1 MNIVIAGA
9 GQVGYHIA
17 KQLSEEKKNVVLIEK
32 DRDKAAFALEN
43 LDCIVINGEATNID
57 TLEEAGCSKADMF
70 IAVTNSDEINIISCL
85 IASSKF
91 HIKKKIARLRSLEY
105 IKQFYLSTDIGIDFI
120 INPETEAAKG
130 IINSVNFGASSDTI
144 IFEDIDIQM
153 RGIYINDNFPLLDK
167 TIIEI
172 KKQINKEFIISGIK
186 REKGE
191 LVIPNGFTKVEKGD
205 YIYIVAKQR
214 TIDEIL
220 EKIGKA
226 RLKVRNIA
234 ILGGSKIGIMAARG
248 LNGRRRNIKIIE
260 KNYEKCKDIAKE
272 CEHAVVIHGDASDA
286 DIFEEE
292 NIGDFDVTISAT
304 GNEEINLL
312 SALYSKNIGVK
323 RSIALIDK
331 PNYMTMASKLNVDAV
346 VSPKIST
353 VSSILKF
360 IRKGNVVGLYSIF
373 SGEAEALELSISKT
387 SSLANKAIR
396 DAGLPKNALIVAI
409 SRNNENI
416 IPDGNVVLR
425 DTDRLVIFAKK
436 EDIPTIEKMV

>member
-1 MNIVIAGA
+1 MNIIIAGA

-57 TLEEAGCSKADMF
+57 TLEEAGCRKSDMF

-91 HIKKKIARLRSLEY
+91 HVSKKIARLRNLEY
-105 IKQFYLSTDIGIDFI
+105 IKQFYLSKDIGIDFI
-120 INPETEAAKG
+120 INPETEAARS
-130 IINSVNFGASSDTI
+130 IVNSVNFGASSDII

-153 RGIYINDNFPLLDK
+153 RGVYINNKSPLLDK

-172 KKQINKEFIISGIK
+172 KKQIDKEFIISGIK

-191 LVIPNGFTKVEKGD
+191 FVIPNGFTKVREGD
-205 YIYIVAKQR
+205 YIYIVAKQK

-226 RLKVRNIA
+226 KLRVRNIA
-234 ILGGSKIGIMAARG
+234 ILGGSRIGIMAAKG
-248 LNGRRRNIKIIE
+248 LKGRRRNIKIIE

-272 CEHAVVIHGDASDA
+272 CEHAVVIHGDASNA
-286 DIFEEE
+286 NIFEEE

-304 GNEEINLL
+304 DNEEINLL

-331 PNYMTMASKLNVDAV
+331 PNYMTMAGRLNVDAV

-353 VSSILKF
+353 VSSIMKF

-387 SSLANKAIR
+387 SVLVNKAIK
-396 DAGLPKNALIVAI
+396 DLDLPKNTLVVAI
-409 SRNNENI
+409 NRNSENI
-416 IPDGNVVLR
+416 IPNGSVILR
-425 DTDRLVIFAKK
+425 DNDRMVIFAKK
-436 EDIPTIEKMV
+436 EDIPAIEKMM